1 METFRQCQRI
11 VVSWAGLPLLHMPF
25 GDPAS
30 GAAAVPL
37 TCRAAAA
44 QGSGAGLQRSRE
56 EKALGGASRSSPCCS
71 SGAKQSTA
79 FICCS
84 SAKLWRANSRAG
96 GCKALPET
104 LLSRLFCSVK
114 ESMCTCACVST
125 CAWMER
131 EDEVMIP
138 PASPGQLT
146 FPWRFLIKLNVRPT
160 KKASLGGWHHTSL
173 KNTHRHTSQIKAIYY
188 LLERLS
194 GIPSPPLAS
203 LWPKS
208 PFLICLTGPYNA

>member
-1 METFRQCQRI
+1 
-11 VVSWAGLPLLHMPF
+11 MPF

-30 GAAAVPL
+30 G
-37 TCRAAAA
+37 AAAA
-44 QGSGAGLQRSRE
+44 QGSGAGLQRSRG
-56 EKALGGASRSSPCCS
+56 EKALGGAGRSSPCCS
-71 SGAKQSTA
+71 SGARKQNTA

-84 SAKLWRANSRAG
+84 SAKLWRANSHAR
-96 GCKALPET
+96 GCKASPET

-114 ESMCTCACVST
+114 ESMCICACVST